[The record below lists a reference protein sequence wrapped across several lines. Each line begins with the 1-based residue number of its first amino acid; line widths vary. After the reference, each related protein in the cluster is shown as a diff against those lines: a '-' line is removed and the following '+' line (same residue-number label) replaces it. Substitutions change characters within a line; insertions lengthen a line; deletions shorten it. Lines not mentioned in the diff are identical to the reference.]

1 MITIDKSDR
10 HSCVMNKR
18 LCVTFQQDA
27 IPFFLSYANVVCV
40 QPFTTAAT
48 ALIPVISP
56 FVFLVP
62 YSTFFLFLSLVLF
75 SFYKEL

>member
-18 LCVTFQQDA
+18 LCVTFQQDT

-40 QPFTTAAT
+40 QPFTTAT

-56 FVFLVP
+56 FAFFVP
-62 YSTFFLFLSLVLF
+62 YSTFFLFPSLVLF

>member
-56 FVFLVP
+56 FVFFGP
-62 YSTFFLFLSLVLF
+62 LFYLLSLSL
-75 SFYKEL
+75 SCTLLLL